1 MALQGPPQINAA
13 EISEK
18 LQQEEERLK
27 NLQENLNRSRQ
38 LKESMLGIL
47 DSFEKRLE
55 HLEATVLPL
64 YEHTGKMQRK
74 QQNITKTLKSID
86 ATLGFY
92 TTAHEMDSIIRES
105 SPADNL
111 DSYIKQMDKLRDA
124 TKFFSADRS
133 YGQHLENMK
142 ATFELGCHAL
152 EKEYR
157 DLLNRNSMPAKPLI
171 LVECLDENF
180 EVIASRLKTIDTIKD
195 VDRLKTIGQ
204 WLLAN
209 HSNADFLNAYA
220 EIRGA
225 NMLRTLQSL
234 NETRRVGTIDK
245 VATGGRPPS
254 PKGDRRAS
262 GLVREAF
269 RMASRAYGTE
279 KGYLFAYSL
288 KDGIL
293 AIFRSVRGNRA

>member
-1 MALQGPPQINAA
+1 MALQGPSQINAA

-111 DSYIKQMDKLRDA
+111 DP
-124 TKFFSADRS
+124 F
-133 YGQHLENMK
+133 
-142 ATFELGCHAL
+142 
-152 EKEYR
+152 
-157 DLLNRNSMPAKPLI
+157 
-171 LVECLDENF
+171 
-180 EVIASRLKTIDTIKD
+180 
-195 VDRLKTIGQ
+195 
-204 WLLAN
+204 
-209 HSNADFLNAYA
+209 
-220 EIRGA
+220 
-225 NMLRTLQSL
+225 
-234 NETRRVGTIDK
+234 
-245 VATGGRPPS
+245 
-254 PKGDRRAS
+254 
-262 GLVREAF
+262 
-269 RMASRAYGTE
+269 
-279 KGYLFAYSL
+279 
-288 KDGIL
+288 
-293 AIFRSVRGNRA
+293 